1 VFIHSIRRKNPGLYG
16 KESICIEGIYLANQF
31 DYLSKREVYSP
42 EDEAIFDVGTGR
54 RYTYREFNQR
64 ANQVAN
70 FLQQTTG
77 FRKGD
82 RLCILA
88 YNRLEYWETFFGCQK
103 CGGIFSP
110 LNWRLV
116 ARELEHLVNDLAPS
130 VVCYDTNMA
139 DVVCELQDGVSV
151 DHWVSLDQTESKLD
165 DSLDYEDVIG
175 DASTNSPEA
184 VDLSYEDAM
193 GIMYTGG
200 TTGLPK
206 GAMITYRHVA
216 FNTLNTIR
224 DILPGDV
231 YINHLPLFHVGG
243 LYVYAIPNFILGGKV
258 IQMEKWDVEK
268 LIELINNERPNFFF
282 AVPTQYRMLM
292 NNPNFESIDFS
303 SVRFLTSG
311 GEPLPL
317 DIIRTFSQTHGVK
330 FKQGFGMTE
339 VGPGCFAL
347 DPWHAQ
353 DKVGS
358 IGTPNFFIDAMVVD
372 PETGEECGANE
383 NGELLFKGP
392 TVTTGYWNRPELN
405 ENLLDEDGRFRT
417 GDIVYFDDEGFFYVV
432 DRVKDMFISGGENV
446 YPREIE
452 KLLEEHPKIAEVQVI
467 GVPHPKWGEVGRA
480 LVVQKSGGDATEDEI
495 LDFCKGKLAKFKI
508 PKSVVFVDSFE
519 PYISGAGKI
528 LKRQLREDFGQEE
541 D

>member
-1 VFIHSIRRKNPGLYG
+1 M
-16 KESICIEGIYLANQF
+16 ANQF
-31 DYLSKREVYSP
+31 DYLSKREVFSP
-42 EDEAIFDVGTGR
+42 EAEAIVDIGSGK
-54 RYTYREFNQR
+54 RYTYREFNRR

-70 FLQQTTG
+70 FLQKDTG
-77 FRKGD
+77 LQKGN

-88 YNRLEYWETFFGCQK
+88 HNSLEYWEAFFGCQK

-116 ARELEHLVNDLAPS
+116 ARELAGLIDDLAPTVLFHDS
-130 VVCYDTNMA
+130 NVAEVVSA
-139 DVVCELQDGVSV
+139 LQDRVSV
-151 DHWVSLDQTESKLD
+151 EHWVALDRTGSELNESLSYEESVT
-165 DSLDYEDVIG
+165 DSP
-175 DASTNSPEA
+175 TSPPET

-193 GIMYTGG
+193 GIVYTGG

-243 LYVYAIPNFILGGKV
+243 LYVYAIPLFILGGKV
-258 IQMEKWDVEK
+258 IQMERWDVDA
-268 LIELINNERPNFFF
+268 LIDIINNERPNFFF

-292 NNPNFESIDFS
+292 NHPDFESVDFS

-317 DIIRTFSQTHGVK
+317 DLIRTYQKVHGVR

-347 DPWHAQ
+347 DPWHAEE
-353 DKVGS
+353 KIGS
-358 IGTPNFFIDAMVVD
+358 IGTPNFFIDAKVVD
-372 PETGEECGANE
+372 PETAKECGANE
-383 NGELLFKGP
+383 VGELLFKGP
-392 TVTTGYWNRPELN
+392 TVTIGYWNRPELN
-405 ENLLDEDGRFRT
+405 KTLLDEGGWFRT
-417 GDIVYFDDEGFFYVV
+417 GDMVYFDDEGFYYVV

-467 GVPHPKWGEVGRA
+467 GVPHAKWGEVGRA
-480 LVVQKSGGDATEDEI
+480 LVVLESGQDATEEEI
-495 LDFCKGKLAKFKI
+495 IDFCKGRLAKFKI
-508 PKSVVFVDSFE
+508 PKSVVFVDSFA

-528 LKRQLREDFGQEE
+528 LKRELRKDFGQEE
-541 D
+541 